1 MTAGFLSL
9 EADLTNLTSD
19 WPDLVRRLGDLRA
32 DLERAVSLCAEPDR
46 HLCAE
51 LQPRQ
56 LTLNLLDVGTVSG

>member
-19 WPDLVRRLGDLRA
+19 WPDLVRRLGDLRG

-51 LQPRQ
+51 LQPRE
-56 LTLNLLDVGTVSG
+56 LTLNQLDVGTVSG